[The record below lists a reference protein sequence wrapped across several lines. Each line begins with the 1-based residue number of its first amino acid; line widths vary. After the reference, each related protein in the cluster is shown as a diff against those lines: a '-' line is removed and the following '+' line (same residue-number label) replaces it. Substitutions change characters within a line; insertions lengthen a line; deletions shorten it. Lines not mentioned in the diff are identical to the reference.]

1 MEESQTWR
9 ELLAKIIS
17 DPHERQR
24 LAGELSVSLVTLN
37 RWIKGDSAPRPQNM
51 RHLLNVVPQYR
62 DEFLELLRSEEDAEN
77 LISANNDDSEQEIPT
92 SFYIRVFNA
101 RASTVE
107 SLHFWSISTLI
118 LQQAIS
124 QLDPERLG
132 MSIYVVRCMPPQPQ
146 RGSRKVRSLRES
158 VGAGTPPW
166 PGDLEQQALFLGAE
180 SLAGYAVSLCRPSG
194 NQNIG
199 EGNNLVPTH
208 PGEYE
213 KSAVAYPILY
223 TGRIAGCLLV
233 SSTQINYFHSSA
245 RLALVQSYT
254 DLIAL
259 AFEAED
265 FYDPQDIELQ
275 VMPHHSIQRH
285 YFANFR
291 QRVANTMIQAAQKQ
305 RPVNNLQAEQAVWQE
320 LEEELLQRSTDT

>member
-1 MEESQTWR
+1 MEEPETWR
-9 ELLAKIIS
+9 ELLAMIIS
-17 DPHERQR
+17 DPRERQR
-24 LAGELSVSLVTLN
+24 LAAELSVSSVTLN
-37 RWIKGDSAPRPQNM
+37 RWVKGESAPRPQNM
-51 RHLLNVVPQYR
+51 RRLLNVVPQYR
-62 DEFLELLRSEEDAEN
+62 DEFLELLRSEEDTEN
-77 LISANNDDSEQEIPT
+77 LLGANNDDSEQEIPA

-124 QLDPERLG
+124 QLDPDRLG
-132 MSIYVVRCMPPQPQ
+132 MAIYVVRCMLPPP
-146 RGSRKVRSLRES
+146 GSHKVRSLRES
-158 VGAGTPPW
+158 VGVGTPPW

-199 EGNNLVPTH
+199 EGSNLVPTH

-213 KSAVAYPILY
+213 KSAVAFPILY
-223 TGRIAGCLLV
+223 AGRTAGCLLV
-233 SSTQINYFHSSA
+233 SSTQIDYFHSPA
-245 RLALVQSYT
+245 RLALVQSYA

-259 AFEAED
+259 AFGAED

-275 VMPHHSIQRH
+275 VIPHYTIQRQ

-305 RPVNNLQAEQAVWQE
+305 HPVNNLQAEQKVWQE
-320 LEEELLQRSTDT
+320 LEEELLQRTAGA